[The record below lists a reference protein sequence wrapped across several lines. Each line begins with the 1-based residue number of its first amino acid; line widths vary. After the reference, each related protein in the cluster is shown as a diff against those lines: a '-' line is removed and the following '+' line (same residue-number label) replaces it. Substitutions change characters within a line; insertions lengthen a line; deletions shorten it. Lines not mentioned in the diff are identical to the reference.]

1 MRIKIIFRSHYK
13 NIIVRKI
20 LFAVYIMMFAV
31 PCSPGSIKL
40 SAGSPPIRIVA
51 VGDIMSHQTQ
61 IDSAYEKECD
71 CWNFSGVFDEVA
83 TTISEADLAVGNLE
97 TTLPGDPKQYTG
109 YPQFGAPD
117 SLAKAIKDIGF
128 DVLSTANNHSCDKGK
143 LGVVRTVSVLEELGI
158 KHLGTYRTREEYEKN
173 RILKVEV
180 GDLSLVFL
188 DYTYGTNGL
197 EIPAGTV
204 INLIDKEL
212 IASDIIL
219 AKKAKPDAIIVM
231 YHYGTEYLH
240 EPDPFQVEIVD
251 FAFQAGA
258 DIVLGGHPHTLQ
270 KFGKKTLKD
279 KFGLEKERF
288 YIYSLGNFISGQD
301 RRYVDGGI
309 ILKFSL
315 SKEDGKL
322 SVSDIRYEPIWVYI
336 DRTGH
341 KGSKFRLLPV
351 KKYLENDQSIKLPE
365 SAFQR
370 MKQFY
375 KDTTD
380 LLGIPK

>member
-1 MRIKIIFRSHYK
+1 MIKRIYNK
-13 NIIVRKI
+13 NIKFQKV
-20 LFAVYIMMFAV
+20 LFLSFLLAFSI
-31 PCSPGSIKL
+31 PCSPQSVQLTSG
-40 SAGSPPIRIVA
+40 GPSPVKIVA

-61 IDSAYEKECD
+61 IDSAYSKECD
-71 CWNFSGVFDEVA
+71 CWEFSEVFQEVA
-83 TTISEADLAVGNLE
+83 PIISEADLAVGNLE

-143 LGVVRTVSVLEELGI
+143 LGVVRTVSVLEDLGI
-158 KHLGTYRTREEYEKN
+158 RHLGTYRTKEEYDKN
-173 RILKVEV
+173 RILQVSV
-180 GDLSLVFL
+180 GDLNLVFL

-197 EIPAGTV
+197 EVPPGTV
-204 INLIDKEL
+204 VNLIDKEL
-212 IASDIIL
+212 IATDIAL
-219 AKKAKPDAIIVM
+219 AKKSKPDGIVVM
-231 YHYGTEYLH
+231 YHFGTEYLH
-240 EPDPFQVEIVD
+240 EPDPFQVEMVD
-251 FAFQAGA
+251 HAFQSGA
-258 DIVLGGHPHTLQ
+258 DIVLGGHPHSLQ
-270 KFGKKTLKD
+270 RFGKKIVKD

-288 YIYSLGNFISGQD
+288 FIYSLGNFISGQD

-322 SVSDIRYEPIWVYI
+322 TVSDINYEPVWVYI
-336 DRTGH
+336 DRTG
-341 KGSKFRLLPV
+341 SKTQFRLLPV
-351 KKYLENDQSIKLPE
+351 RKYLSNDQPRKLPE
-365 SAFQR
+365 NAFLR

-380 LLGIPK
+380 RLGNPK